1 MQTTQESKSQLARL
15 MATENLIVEHK
26 KVPTAYFNTKE
37 RKLVIPILKD
47 TLTPEMYDLFVG
59 HEVGHAL
66 NTPAEGWHDS
76 VIDLKIPKV
85 ILNIVEDARI
95 EKLIKRKYP
104 GLRSSFSKAYRQLY
118 NDNFFATE
126 GVDLNGMN
134 ILDRLNIHFKIGA
147 HLGIKFNEEE
157 LAIVDEMNQLETF
170 DDVIGLSKK
179 IQELY
184 RQQKEKQ
191 KEKRQEEE
199 TPTDEWDDDTEYSS
213 ETMDFDDGE
222 EEDDDSGEE
231 QENRQSSE
239 FSDEMDP
246 EENESFN
253 DGEDKVESHTDEAFR
268 KHEKEL
274 LSEDSTD
281 YNYANVPENLNLDNI
296 VIPYKRIIN
305 RYKKDP
311 YYAGQVDTSVFN
323 TFKSKSAKVVS
334 YLVKEFELRKNA
346 DQMKRASV
354 AKTGELN
361 MSKIYSYKFND
372 DIFKRLTIVPGGK
385 SHGLVIFLDWSGS
398 MINYLHPTIKQL
410 LNLVLFCK
418 KVNIPFEVYAFTNM
432 FYPESGE
439 RKNAEEAEYEENDV
453 LIRSF
458 NLLNL
463 FSSKMNASDMTYMA
477 SALLHGS
484 ASMYPNVARM
494 AHRING
500 FPQWLDMQY
509 TPLNETIFTGMK
521 IVPEFQKQHKLQVV
535 NTVFLTDG
543 EGHLLTQKR
552 VTNGEYGSSSRFMTT
567 GTQIG
572 VLRHQSTGISEK
584 IKQSGCEGFTS
595 AALKIFK
602 QVTKSNVVG
611 FYLVNSR
618 EFRQSTSRLFP
629 RTANMDDIREKFMKE
644 KSVVCTTSGYDE
656 YYIVRAETD
665 VDNDSELEVKSTT
678 TRGLV
683 NAFTKYNT
691 SKVINRV
698 VLNRFIGMIA

>member
-1 MQTTQESKSQLARL
+1 MQTTQESKSQLAKL

-66 NTPAEGWHDS
+66 NTPTEGWHDS
-76 VIDLKIPKV
+76 IIDLKIPKV

-134 ILDRLNIHFKIGA
+134 ILDRLNIHFKIGS
-147 HLGIKFNEEE
+147 HLNIKFNEEE
-157 LAIVDEMNQLETF
+157 LAIVDEMNELETF
-170 DDVIGLSKK
+170 DDVIEISKK
-179 IQELY
+179 IQALY
-184 RQQKEKQ
+184 RQEKQKQ
-191 KEKRQEEE
+191 KEKRQEE
-199 TPTDEWDDDTEYSS
+199 TPTDEWDDDIEYSS
-213 ETMDFDDGE
+213 ETMDFDDGLE
-222 EEDDDSGEE
+222 EENEDDE
-231 QENRQSSE
+231 QQEKRQSQE
-239 FSDEMDP
+239 FSDEID
-246 EENESFN
+246 EEEFES
-253 DGEDKVESHTDEAFR
+253 DDYGSGEDKVESHTDEAFR

-274 LSEDSTD
+274 LSEDSLD
-281 YNYANVPENLNLDNI
+281 YNYANIPENLNLDNI

-305 RYKKDP
+305 RYKKDS
-311 YYAGQVDTSVFN
+311 YFAGQVDTAVFN
-323 TFKSKSAKVVS
+323 SFKSKSAKVVS

-372 DIFKRLTIVPGGK
+372 DIFKRLTVVPGGK

-418 KVNIPFEVYAFTNM
+418 KVNIPFEVYAFTNR
-432 FYPESGE
+432 FYHETGEQKSGG
-439 RKNAEEAEYEENDV
+439 EAQYKENDI
-453 LIRSF
+453 LIRHF

-463 FSSKMNASDMTYMA
+463 FSSKMNASDLSYMA

-484 ASMYPNVARM
+484 TSMYPNMARM

-500 FPQWLDMQY
+500 FPNWMDMQY
-509 TPLNETIFTGMK
+509 TPLNETVFTAMK
-521 IVPEFQKQHKLQVV
+521 IVPEFQKQYKLQVV

-543 EGHLLTQKR
+543 EGHLLTQKK
-552 VTNGEYGSSSRFMTT
+552 VPDGEYGRFMTT
-567 GTQIG
+567 GKEVA

-584 IKQSGCEGFTS
+584 IKEGGCEPFTS

-618 EFRQSTSRLFP
+618 EFRSATSRLFP
-629 RTANMDDIREKFMKE
+629 KTANMDDIRDKFMKE
-644 KSVVCTTSGYDE
+644 KNVICTTSGYDE

-665 VDNDSELEVKSTT
+665 VDSDSELEVKSTT

-691 SKVINRV
+691 NKVINRV

>member
-1 MQTTQESKSQLARL
+1 MQTTQESKSQLAKL

-66 NTPAEGWHDS
+66 NTPTEGWHDS

-157 LAIVDEMNQLETF
+157 LAIVDEMNELETF
-170 DDVIGLSKK
+170 VDVIKLSVK
-179 IQELY
+179 IQALY
-184 RQQKEKQ
+184 REQKQKQ
-191 KEKRQEEE
+191 KEKRQEEAHTE
-199 TPTDEWDDDTEYSS
+199 EWNEDTEYSS

-222 EEDDDSGEE
+222 EEDEDGKE
-231 QENRQSSE
+231 QEKQKPSE
-239 FSDEMDP
+239 VSDEIDNEDQM
-246 EENESFN
+246 ESFN
-253 DGEDKVESHTDEAFR
+253 DDDKVESHTDDAFR
-268 KHEKEL
+268 KHEKQL
-274 LSEDSTD
+274 LSEDSLD
-281 YNYANVPENLNLDNI
+281 YNYGNVPENIKLENI
-296 VIPYKRIIN
+296 VIPYKYIIN
-305 RYKKDP
+305 RYKKES
-311 YYAGQVDTSVFN
+311 YYNSQVSTTTFN
-323 TFKSKSAKVVS
+323 NFKTKSSKVVS

-372 DIFKRLTIVPGGK
+372 DIFKRLTVVPGGK

-398 MINYLHPTIKQL
+398 MTNYLNATIKQL

-418 KVNIPFEVYAFTNM
+418 KVNIPFEVYAFSNR
-432 FYPESGE
+432 FYHDYYEKP
-439 RKNAEEAEYEENDV
+439 KEYGIQVEYQENDV
-453 LIRSF
+453 MLKTF

-463 FSSKMNASDMTYMA
+463 LSSKMNASELSYMA
-477 SALLHGS
+477 SVLLHGS
-484 ASMYPNVARM
+484 SSIYPNNPRLVD
-494 AHRING
+494 RIHG
-500 FPQWLDMQY
+500 FPEWMGMQY
-509 TPLNETIFTGMK
+509 TPLNETIFAAMK
-521 IVPEFQKQHKLQVV
+521 IVPMFQKQYKLQVV

-543 EGHLLTQKR
+543 EGHILARKKAELGNMYNDLPFS
-552 VTNGEYGSSSRFMTT
+552 TNGSNVA
-567 GTQIG
+567 

-584 IKQSGCEGFTS
+584 IQSYSCEHFTA

-602 QVTKSNVVG
+602 QVTKTNVIG
-611 FYLVNSR
+611 FYLVSSR
-618 EFRQSTSRLFP
+618 EFRPNAQRLFP
-629 RTANMDDIREKFMKE
+629 KTANIDDVREKFMRE
-644 KSVVCTTSGYDE
+644 KNVTCTTSGYDE
-656 YYIVRAETD
+656 YYIIRAETD
-665 VDNDSELEVKSTT
+665 VDADSELEVKSNT

-691 SKVINRV
+691 NKVINRV
-698 VLNRFIGMIA
+698 VLNRFIGMIT

>member
-26 KVPTAYFNTKE
+26 KVTTAYFDVKN
-37 RKLVIPILKD
+37 RKLVIPILKE

-118 NDNFFATE
+118 DQNFFATE

-147 HLGIKFNEEE
+147 HTGIKFNEEE
-157 LAIVDEMNQLETF
+157 LAIVDEMSNLETF
-170 DDVIGLSKK
+170 DDVIELSKK
-179 IQELY
+179 IQALY
-184 RQQKEKQ
+184 REQKQKQ
-191 KEKRQEEE
+191 KERRQEE
-199 TPTDEWDDDTEYSS
+199 TPTEEWDDDTEYSS
-213 ETMDFDDGE
+213 ETMDFDDGLEE
-222 EEDDDSGEE
+222 EEDGEK
-231 QENRQSSE
+231 QESQPE
-239 FSDEMDP
+239 VSDEMEDQ
-246 EENESFN
+246 EVEMSSFN
-253 DGEDKVESHTDEAFR
+253 DDDVESHTDDAFR
-268 KHEKEL
+268 KHEKQL
-274 LSEDSTD
+274 LSEDSID
-281 YNYANVPENLNLDNI
+281 YNYANVPENIKLEN
-296 VIPYKRIIN
+296 VVVPYKYIIN
-305 RYKKDP
+305 RHKKDS
-311 YYAGQVDTSVFN
+311 YYGANISTSIFN
-323 TFKSKSAKVVS
+323 DFKTKSSKVVS

-361 MSKIYSYKFND
+361 MSKVYSYKFND

-398 MINYLHPTIKQL
+398 MVDYLNSTIKQL

-418 KVNIPFEVYAFTNM
+418 KVNIPFEVYAFSNR
-432 FYPESGE
+432 FYHESGE
-439 RKNAEEAEYEENDV
+439 RPENYGIQAEYQENDV
-453 LIRSF
+453 IMRHF

-463 FSSKMNASDMTYMA
+463 LSSKMNASELSYMA
-477 SALLHGS
+477 SVLLHGS
-484 ASMYPNVARM
+484 TSLYPNNPRM
-494 AHRING
+494 VNRTHG
-500 FPQWLDMQY
+500 YPDWMGMQY
-509 TPLNETIFTGMK
+509 TPLNETIFAAIK
-521 IVPEFQKQHKLQVV
+521 IVPMFQKQHKLQVV

-543 EGHLLTQKR
+543 EGHLLSRKIAEPGNVCDTLPF
-552 VTNGEYGSSSRFMTT
+552 TTSGSN
-567 GTQIG
+567 IA

-584 IKQSGCEGFTS
+584 IQNYGCESFTA

-602 QVTKSNVVG
+602 QITKTNVVG
-611 FYLVNSR
+611 FYLVSSR
-618 EFRQSTSRLFP
+618 EFRQNAQRLFP
-629 RTANMDDIREKFMKE
+629 KTANIDDIREKFMKE
-644 KSVVCTTSGYDE
+644 KSVTCTTSGYDE
-656 YYIVRAETD
+656 YYIIRAETD
-665 VDNDSELEVKSTT
+665 VDADSQLEVKSTT